1 MQDFL
6 ELIFQA
12 YKKLSGDNIQLL
24 LLVIK
29 VFLCAI
35 GGLIIT
41 VSHSFF
47 SYQWLRNNFNL
58 YVGIA
63 LPIIGLVITT
73 VIGTNIALSIG
84 MLGALSIVRFRTPI
98 RTPYELVH
106 YFSLLTLGISAKV
119 DISITIMLIFLL
131 SILPYFIKN
140 FSKIKI
146 KKYNDHKQILMNFD
160 AILNENEIQSISGD
174 KFVKNFSVKKEGKEN
189 QLSALA
195 KFNNLKEQ
203 ESFLKKWNNKIKNYD
218 ISLDEI
224 D

>member
-1 MQDFL
+1 MQDLLEFIFL
-6 ELIFQA
+6 A
-12 YKKLSGDNIQLL
+12 YKKLSAENLQIL

-29 VFLCAI
+29 IFVCAA

-41 VSHSFF
+41 ISHSFF
-47 SYQWLRNNFNL
+47 SYKWLRNSFNL
-58 YVGIA
+58 YVGVA

-73 VIGTNIALSIG
+73 VIGSNIALSIG

-119 DISITIMLIFLL
+119 DITISAILVVLL
-131 SILPYFIKN
+131 SVLPFLIEK
-140 FSKIKI
+140 FSKIKS
-146 KKYNDHKQILMNFD
+146 KDKNEVKQILMNFT
-160 AILNENEIQSISGD
+160 ASLNDSEIQSISND
-174 KFVKNFSVKKEGKEN
+174 EFVKNFSVKKLPQDNEISG
-189 QLSALA
+189 LA
-195 KFNNLKEQ
+195 KFTNQKQ
-203 ESFLKKWNNKIKNYD
+203 KESFLDKWKNKIKNYD

>member
-1 MQDFL
+1 MKNSFGNNVPIINL
-6 ELIFQA
+6 
-12 YKKLSGDNIQLL
+12 YKKSNFKSKIDTQLLYGDNFK
-24 LLVIK
+24 IK
-29 VFLCAI
+29 KRL
-35 GGLIIT
+35 
-41 VSHSFF
+41 
-47 SYQWLRNNFNL
+47 
-58 YVGIA
+58 
-63 LPIIGLVITT
+63 
-73 VIGTNIALSIG
+73 
-84 MLGALSIVRFRTPI
+84 
-98 RTPYELVH
+98 
-106 YFSLLTLGISAKV
+106 
-119 DISITIMLIFLL
+119 
-131 SILPYFIKN
+131 KN

>member
-6 ELIFQA
+6 ELIYLA
-12 YKKLSGDNIQLL
+12 YKKLSADNIQLL
-24 LLVIK
+24 LLIIK
-29 VFLCAI
+29 VFLCAL

-58 YVGIA
+58 YVGLT

-119 DISITIMLIFLL
+119 DISITILLIFLL
-131 SILPYFIKN
+131 SFLPFLIQS
-140 FSKIKI
+140 FSKIKS
-146 KKYNDHKQILMNFD
+146 KKSSNAKQIIMNFD
-160 AILNENEIQSISGD
+160 ASLSDEEIHYNLFSITR
-174 KFVKNFSVKKEGKEN
+174 FFTFNF
-189 QLSALA
+189 
-195 KFNNLKEQ
+195 
-203 ESFLKKWNNKIKNYD
+203 
-218 ISLDEI
+218 
-224 D
+224 